1 MNEIDFFG
9 CSFTESPAF
18 SNLPVIGEFDIIK
31 YAMHCQS
38 TKPISS
44 FLEYDLLYNSV
55 DNFKINNFGG
65 GSFGNHV
72 IKEVIKN
79 RINLLDKTKKN
90 IAIVQ
95 LSALLRNPASF
106 ENVFQNK
113 HSALLKFEKNYVNW
127 FDINPD
133 RVRNDYFVEFDNMD
147 SFYESHIKNLE
158 DIIDILRENYFD
170 FYIHFGW
177 DFSTD
182 DFVKIFEQN
191 DKLKIIGKWDYEFD
205 LKSFAYFENQTK
217 YNRLFKKIKGNY
229 GGMLEYSANKLEDK
243 LRYVHI
249 TQDHHPSYFSNKIF
263 YIEIIRPFILN
274 FIQLNKNYFELDEVL
289 KFENFLAELLPTK
302 ESTDGRIYAEMQNT
316 IIKFIRNSILNEN

>member
-9 CSFTESPAF
+9 CSFTETPAF
-18 SNLPVIGEFDIIK
+18 SNLPIIGEFDIMK
-31 YAMHCQS
+31 YASHCQS
-38 TKPISS
+38 TKPISN

-55 DNFKINNFGG
+55 DNFNVNNFGG

-79 RINLLDKTKKN
+79 RIKTIDKTKKN

-106 ENVFQNK
+106 EHLFYGQ
-113 HSALLKFEKNYVNW
+113 HSTLLKFKKNYVDW

-133 RVRNDYFVEFDNMD
+133 KVRNDYFVEFNNMY
-147 SFYESHIKNLE
+147 SFYKTHVENLE
-158 DIIDILRENYFD
+158 DIIHILRENYFD

-177 DFSTD
+177 DFSTK
-182 DFVKIFEQN
+182 DFELFFKQN
-191 DKLKIIGKWDYEFD
+191 DNLKIIGKWDYEFD
-205 LKSFAYFENQTK
+205 LNSLAYFENQSNYDK
-217 YNRLFKKIKGNY
+217 LFKKIKGKY
-229 GGMLEYSANKLEDK
+229 GGMLEYSANKLENK

-249 TQDHHPSYFSNKIF
+249 TQDHHPSYFTNKIF
-263 YIEIIRPFILN
+263 YIEIIKPFILN
-274 FIQLNKNYFELDEVL
+274 FVQLNKNYFELDEVI

-302 ESTDGRIYAEMQNT
+302 ESTDGRIYAEMGDI